1 MERQAAYRNGAAESE
16 SMEELEKTEEKAG
29 KRLSPEDKNE
39 LEDGMGK
46 DIAEPTILE
55 QFAADKSNFE
65 EQENCRLP
73 KWLYKYLVFRFN
85 LLDRVGKNTMFKE
98 NAGECF

>member
-1 MERQAAYRNGAAESE
+1 MERQAAFRKGAAESK
-16 SMEELEKTEEKAG
+16 LETTDEKAG
-29 KRLSPEDKNE
+29 ERLSPEDKNE

-85 LLDRVGKNTMFKE
+85 LLDRVG
-98 NAGECF
+98 